1 MASVPVESPVRRQ
14 RNQGPAFVSSP
25 TRWPGPGVAG
35 IDVLVAHPEPG
46 RRAAIRHMLDGDNQ
60 VRVVAVAGDS
70 EQAEAAA
77 ERLHPAVALVDDRLA
92 GREHAE
98 RIARR
103 SRLILLIGETE
114 PRAVTAML
122 LGPARGYVT
131 YGHLEPA
138 ELLGA
143 VRAVAGGLAWLC
155 PVAASAATAAMRASA
170 EPAAAPGPV
179 PPRWDHGLTERERE
193 VLELLCRGMSNA
205 AIATALAL
213 AEKTVKNHLS
223 RSFAKL
229 GVHNRVDAVRRLG
242 VSSPR

>member
-1 MASVPVESPVRRQ
+1 MASVPAESPVRRQ
-14 RNQGPAFVSSP
+14 RNQSPALVSSP
-25 TRWPGPGVAG
+25 TRPAGPGTAG

-70 EQAEAAA
+70 EQAEAEA
-77 ERLHPAVALVDDRLA
+77 ERLHPAVTLVDERLA
-92 GREHAE
+92 GLERAE

-103 SRLILLIGETE
+103 SRLILLTGETE
-114 PRAVTAML
+114 PSAVTAML

-131 YGHLEPA
+131 YDHLEPA

-155 PVAASAATAAMRASA
+155 PVSASAATAAMRASA
-170 EPAAAPGPV
+170 GPAAARPATPH
-179 PPRWDHGLTERERE
+179 WDDRLTGRERE

-213 AEKTVKNHLS
+213 TEKTVKNHLS

-229 GVHNRVDAVRRLG
+229 GVHNRADAVLRLG